1 MHFCF
6 FKERN
11 GCFPKQSG
19 CSRRQLRCSC
29 RFFCKGVFYIL
40 GVLLFQAL
48 LCSADGSP
56 APVRVYQPEPGGAEE
71 SGSEAAGDGEERQGA
86 LFMTIYDEN
95 GAKRLLSS
103 KHPARIAQ
111 GIYFVF
117 PDDAQD
123 YEICRNGGGW
133 KKAGRQT
140 YVMPPA
146 AAEDALCVQFRAKT
160 GGGSMHYSRSFVLIR
175 ETDSHFLNRVGE

>member
-19 CSRRQLRCSC
+19 CTRRQLRCSC
-29 RFFCKGVFYIL
+29 QFFCKGVFYIL
-40 GVLLFQAL
+40 GVLLCRAL
-48 LCSADGSP
+48 LCGADGSLVP
-56 APVRVYQPEPGGAEE
+56 LCVYQPAPGRALE
-71 SGSEAAGDGEERQGA
+71 SGSDPAEDGEERQGA

-103 KHPARIAQ
+103 KHPARMAQ

-117 PDDAQD
+117 PDDVQD
-123 YEICRNGGGW
+123 CEICRNGGVW
-133 KKAGRQT
+133 KKAGRQI
-140 YVMPPA
+140 YIMPPE
-146 AAEDALCVQFRAKT
+146 AAENALCVQFRAKT
-160 GGGSMHYSRSFVLIR
+160 GDGSMHYSRSFVLIR
-175 ETDSHFLNRVGE
+175 RAASETG